1 MSFYQ
6 ELQQEV
12 NALLSEFGKSFTVR
26 SKGLYDEA
34 TLSYGAPKTRTVQ
47 GLVSDSSMLSNLGA
61 LSGSE
66 AASSQWQ
73 GKRVLLLSASL
84 NPKAGEDINV
94 DGRYFSFEK
103 IQEVKPAN
111 TVLLY
116 ILDVML

>member
-1 MSFYQ
+1 MDFYT

-12 NALLSEFGKSFTVR
+12 NVLLAELGKPFTVR
-26 SKGLYDEA
+26 SKGVYNQE
-34 TLSYGAPKTRTVQ
+34 TLTYGAPKTRTVQ
-47 GLVSDSSMLSNLGA
+47 GLVSDSSMLSNLGSLGQTDA
-61 LSGSE
+61 MT
-66 AASSQWQ
+66 AQWQ

-103 IQEVKPAN
+103 IQELKPAN

-116 ILDVML
+116 ILEVML